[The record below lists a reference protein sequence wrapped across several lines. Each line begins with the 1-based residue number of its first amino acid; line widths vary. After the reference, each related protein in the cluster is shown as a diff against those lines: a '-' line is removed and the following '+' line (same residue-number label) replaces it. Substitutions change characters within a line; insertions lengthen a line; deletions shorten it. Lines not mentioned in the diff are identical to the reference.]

1 MDKIIIK
8 NLEIF
13 SYVGV
18 NKEEKILG
26 QKFLIDLFMYV
37 DIKNS
42 GENDNLDSTISYSN
56 VIKFLTKFL
65 SEKTYDLLEKTASVL
80 AKELFLKY
88 EMLNGLKLC
97 LKKPMAPMK
106 AHFDYVAVEIER
118 FRSDFFNWK
127 LF

>member
-65 SEKTYDLLEKTASVL
+65 I
-80 AKELFLKY
+80 
-88 EMLNGLKLC
+88 C
-97 LKKPMAPMK
+97 
-106 AHFDYVAVEIER
+106 
-118 FRSDFFNWK
+118 FFFKSGDMTKNY
-127 LF
+127 F

>member
-118 FRSDFFNWK
+118 FRSDFFN
-127 LF
+127 